1 MVTLSQGLIP
11 LLDLSSMYQV
21 GGQPGHRT
29 EELVY
34 TMKSIIALRRMQ
46 GKQVVIQM
54 YDISKFFDK
63 EQIEDAIATCLRR
76 GADKKAV
83 RLWYKLNQ
91 HTKIQVRT
99 GAGLSEEGYVGA
111 VLGQGTLGGALISQA
126 VLDDGV
132 ASQFQPGEDM
142 SYGSVPMAPLMYQ
155 DDLIHSMER
164 MEEARRASFKMNVVM
179 KERGLTLNKEK
190 SVCMVV
196 GTKEQRRAASKE
208 MEDNPLRCGEVELHE
223 KEVWK

>member
-1 MVTLSQGLIP
+1 
-11 LLDLSSMYQV
+11 
-21 GGQPGHRT
+21 
-29 EELVY
+29 
-34 TMKSIIALRRMQ
+34 MQ
-46 GKQVVIQM
+46 GKKGVIQM

-142 SYGSVPMAPLMYQ
+142 SYGPAHVPGRLDPQ
-155 DDLIHSMER
+155 H
-164 MEEARRASFKMNVVM
+164 
-179 KERGLTLNKEK
+179 G
-190 SVCMVV
+190 
-196 GTKEQRRAASKE
+196 
-208 MEDNPLRCGEVELHE
+208 EDGGG
-223 KEVWK
+223 